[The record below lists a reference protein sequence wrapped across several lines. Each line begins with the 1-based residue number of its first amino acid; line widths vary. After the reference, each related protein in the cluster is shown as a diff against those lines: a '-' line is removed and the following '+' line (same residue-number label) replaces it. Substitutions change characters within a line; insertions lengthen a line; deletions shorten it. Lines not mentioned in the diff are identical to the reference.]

1 MTHPTHSG
9 TSIQSALDRVGYSIL
24 DLKPGVDEPETR
36 PMPADDDLTGVIA
49 SLFSALTA
57 PLNGT
62 ALEDEVED
70 MAWSLADLFH
80 RKTDRLQTRL
90 DDLEMRIKAAQEVND
105 GSEVAS
111 AELERLITLG
121 ETLMARRDAI
131 EHMRDAAAEAFSTVP
146 GSVWRPRS
154 KTSMVNHKRQTAA
167 MIQGS
172 DFISA
177 KRRMETEVLIPKG
190 TKIAFTGGADSNDHK
205 LIWSVLDRIRE
216 RHPDMVLLHTG
227 YYKGAD
233 AIAAAWARAR
243 DVVDVPFPLRPKSKT
258 DRSAPWR
265 RNEELLSVMPI
276 GIVVFPGGGIQ
287 DNLADGAAK
296 LGIKLADYRPKPEA
310 PAAPTA

>member
-1 MTHPTHSG
+1 MTHTNPYG
-9 TSIQSALDRVGYSIL
+9 VSATQRVVDGLGYSVL
-24 DLKPGVDEPETR
+24 DLKPGIDEPETR
-36 PMPADDDLTGVIA
+36 PMPSDDDLTSVVA
-49 SLFSALTA
+49 SLFTALTA
-57 PLNGT
+57 SFDGT

-70 MAWSLADLFH
+70 MGWSLADLFH
-80 RKTDRLQTRL
+80 RKADRMQTRL
-90 DDLEMRIKAAQEVND
+90 DDVETRIKQAQEIND

-111 AELERLITLG
+111 VELERLITIG

-131 EHMRDAAAEAFSTVP
+131 EHLRDAAAEEFANVT

-154 KTSMVNHKRQTAA
+154 KTSMVNHKRKTAA

-190 TKIAFTGGADSNDHK
+190 TRIAFTGGADSNDHK

-243 DVVDVPFPLRPKSKT
+243 DVVDVPFAMRPKSKS

-276 GIVVFPGGGIQ
+276 GLVVFPGGGIQ
-287 DNLADGAAK
+287 DNLADNAEK
-296 LGIKLADYRPKPEA
+296 LGIKLADYRPKRD
-310 PAAPTA
+310 AAAA